1 MIQETLSYVAE
12 NPYTTVFSTFVVTF
26 WGGMAYL
33 MHDTSKIIRDAKERE
48 ESNRQHLEDT
58 LTLKIE

>member
-12 NPYTTVFSTFVVTF
+12 NPYTAAFGTFAITF
-26 WGGMAYL
+26 WAGMAYL

-48 ESNRQHLEDT
+48 ESNRQYLEDT
-58 LTLKIE
+58 LTPKIE